1 MSKGNRKCLLIPLSV
16 PRHMVISAKI
26 HFGALSCP
34 DHNFDARTAD
44 TFWNGYSVS
53 FLMAQILLN

>member
-1 MSKGNRKCLLIPLSV
+1 MSKGNRKMPPDTPIG
-16 PRHMVISAKI
+16 PRHGHFREI

-44 TFWNGYSVS
+44 TSG
-53 FLMAQILLN
+53 MDILSAF